1 MTSLSIFFEISSNLN
16 FKLPRFIK
24 RVFENITGKHEKIF
38 KPQREFYNLTTK
50 VNELERCSSES
61 SDSNLI
67 FLLLSGNSLV
77 EDVMQSMQKVLQIQ
91 VNQTDFIEFR
101 FLKPYNTT
109 ADPSP
114 VTVNFVTLFKKDI
127 AWA

>member
-1 MTSLSIFFEISSNLN
+1 MNSE
-16 FKLPRFIK
+16 LPRFLEK
-24 RVFENITGKHEKIF
+24 VFENITKKHEKIC
-38 KPQREFYNLTTK
+38 KPQNEVYNLTTK
-50 VNELERCSSES
+50 VNELERCSSKN
-61 SDSNLI
+61 SDIILS

-91 VNQTDFIEFR
+91 VNQSDFNAFR

-114 VTVNFVTLFKKDI
+114 VTVKFVSFFKKKLLFGPENI
-127 AWA
+127 A